1 MTGLVVGVRLRAGLT
16 TSWRGWHVGDQSAQ
30 RHAMHRALD
39 ITDSYVQP
47 TVVKR
52 RQHDTT

>member
-52 RQHDTT
+52 R